1 MANFVFDILKIFYPQ
16 SKEQASLF
24 RKAATKER
32 DKKIETNTDEVIK
45 ALREKMTS
53 AVGKG
58 FNYLYYYPE
67 DWDLYYGEGKYNDK
81 EVLNWLEKWS
91 QYDGYHLACKI
102 SSSGRE
108 FYVLTWDFVDI
119 D

>member
-1 MANFVFDILKIFYPQ
+1 MVNFASNILEIFFPK

-32 DKKIETNTDEVIK
+32 NKRIEDNTNDLLK
-45 ALREKMTS
+45 NLRRKMTF
-53 AVGKG
+53 AVDHG

-67 DWDLYYGEGKYNDK
+67 DWEQYYGEGRYNDK

-91 QYDGYHLACKI
+91 QYDGYHLTCKI
-102 SSSGRE
+102 SASGRD